1 MNTITQLF
9 QPYTITQLQ
18 LFFIGLSV
26 LIIVGELPLAMNF
39 VKPNHLY
46 GFRVPKTLSDE
57 RIWYLVN
64 SYCGK
69 RSILTGLISI
79 VFAVA
84 LRLTAMSPA
93 AYGSLCVVVLVSG
106 LVLTIVTTLIYM
118 SRIS

>member
-26 LIIVGELPLAMNF
+26 LIIVGELPLAMNL

-57 RIWYLVN
+57 RIWYLAN

-69 RSILTGLISI
+69 GLVLTGVITI
-79 VFAVA
+79 VCAVV
-84 LRLTAMSPA
+84 LRLTAMPPA
-93 AYGSLCVVVLVSG
+93 TYHLICGLVILGGVVLTS
-106 LVLTIVTTLIYM
+106 ITTLIYVW
-118 SRIS
+118 RVQ